1 MTMIGAMSGHN
12 RWSKI
17 KHKKEASDSKK
28 SKMWTKL
35 IKELT
40 VSARF
45 GGGDVN
51 GNPRLRTAV
60 DKARLRN
67 MPNDTIDRAIK
78 KGTGDLEGVSYEEF
92 NYEVFGPGGIAVLVE
107 IMTDNRNR
115 TAGEVRSVITRHG
128 GNLGASGSV
137 SYMFKKQGL
146 VVYEAATVN
155 EDKVTELA
163 IELGADDVRTE
174 GESLIVVTDPK
185 SFEAVREGLEE
196 GRAAGAALGRGH
208 HGPAERQEAGRQGG
222 RERGQAGAPLWRT
235 TTTCRTSTRTWTST
249 SPCWRASAERADGA
263 GRDLATR
270 FVPRGGSRSRHRP
283 RNAAARVRRGR
294 VRGRRRGA
302 RLRRVW
308 RHLGP
313 RARCSFGAP
322 GRDRP
327 RPARADR

>member
-1 MTMIGAMSGHN
+1 MIGAMSGHN

-28 SKMWTKL
+28 SKVWTKL

-45 GGGDVN
+45 GGGDIN

-60 DKARLRN
+60 DKARGEN

-92 NYEVFGPGGIAVLVE
+92 NYEIFGPGGTAVLAE

-115 TAGEVRSVITRHG
+115 TAGEVRSLITRHG

-137 SYMFKKQGL
+137 AYMFKKQGM
-146 VVYEAATVN
+146 VVYEAAAVD

-163 IELGADDVRTE
+163 IELGAEDIKTE

-185 SFEAVREGLEE
+185 SFETVREGLKKGGLPEPHSAE
-196 GRAAGAALGRGH
+196 VTMVPQTIVKLVGRDAEVALKLVAALEDNDDVQNVY
-208 HGPAERQEAGRQGG
+208 ANFEVSDALM
-222 RERGQAGAPLWRT
+222 AKM
-235 TTTCRTSTRTWTST
+235 
-249 SPCWRASAERADGA
+249 SA
-263 GRDLATR
+263 
-270 FVPRGGSRSRHRP
+270 
-283 RNAAARVRRGR
+283 
-294 VRGRRRGA
+294 
-302 RLRRVW
+302 
-308 RHLGP
+308 
-313 RARCSFGAP
+313 
-322 GRDRP
+322 
-327 RPARADR
+327 